1 MTPDTPPEASDHRE
15 QGYWHRASALSPPRT
30 SVRTRALAA
39 LTILSALALAA
50 AGVSAYSLERDR
62 SLARLD
68 DSLNRS
74 AEEIRTLAEIG
85 VDPSTGEPFAS
96 VSAVLRTVL
105 SRVVPATHEALAGF
119 IDGEVS
125 HVPEIA
131 TSFRIEDD
139 PELLTAVSP
148 ASGWDRADVFTVE
161 TSQRTYRVLA
171 LPVTTDPPSEPGAL
185 VLAFDVDA
193 EYDQIEGTFRTYALV
208 AVAALAWI
216 TLIGWFV
223 VGQLLAPLKVLR
235 TTAEEIGSSDDLSRR
250 ITLSGN
256 DDLALLSATFNDMLA
271 RLDHAFTSQRQ
282 LLDDVGHELR
292 TPLTIVR
299 GHLELMDP
307 TDADDAATTRALALD
322 ELDRMNLLVEDLMTL
337 AKSRRPD
344 FVTRSEVDVALLTDD
359 VLAKA
364 ATLGS
369 RRWVLDS
376 LADVRI
382 QADPRRLTQALLQ
395 LASNAVK
402 FSADGSTVAVGSAL
416 SSDETTVS
424 LWVRDEGVGIP
435 EADQE
440 RVFGRFER
448 LDPVTEGIG
457 LGLPIVASIAEAHGG
472 RTTVDSAPGAGTTI
486 TIHLPVVDSVT
497 DAHHKAPTDTAS
509 KEHR

>member
-1 MTPDTPPEASDHRE
+1 MPTRVSRL
-15 QGYWHRASALSPPRT
+15 RS
-30 SVRTRALAA
+30 SVRSRALAA

-62 SLARLD
+62 SLIRLD
-68 DSLNRS
+68 DSLSRS
-74 AEEIRTLAEIG
+74 AAEIRTLAEEG
-85 VDPSTGEPFAS
+85 VDPSTGQPFNS
-96 VSAVLRTVL
+96 VSAVLRTAL
-105 SRVVPATHEALAGF
+105 SRVVPATNEALAGF
-119 IDGEVS
+119 IDGDVS

-139 PELLTAVSP
+139 PELVTALAPVSE
-148 ASGWDRADVFTVE
+148 WDEADLFTVE

-171 LPVTTDPPSEPGAL
+171 LPVTTDPPSERGAM

-208 AVAALAWI
+208 SVAALAWI

-235 TTAEEIGSSDDLSRR
+235 NTAEEINSSDDLSRR
-250 ITLSGN
+250 IPVAGN
-256 DDLALLSATFNDMLA
+256 DDLALLSATFNAMLA
-271 RLDHAFTSQRQ
+271 RLDQAFGSQRQ
-282 LLDDVGHELR
+282 LLDDAGHELR
-292 TPLTIVR
+292 TPLTIIR

-307 TDADDAATTRALALD
+307 TDSEDAASTRALALD
-322 ELDRMNLLVEDLMTL
+322 EIDRMNLLIDDLMTL

-344 FVTRSEVDVALLTDD
+344 FVTPTDVDVALLTDD

-364 ATLGS
+364 ATLGH

-376 LADVRI
+376 LTDVRI

-402 FSADGSTVAVGSAL
+402 FSAEGTTVGIGSAL
-416 SSDETTVS
+416 SADGSTVS

-435 EADQE
+435 ATDQQ

-448 LDPVTEGIG
+448 LDPTVEGIG

-472 RTTVDSAPGAGTTI
+472 HTTVASAPGAGSTI
-486 TIHLPVVDSVT
+486 TIHLPRTPPLDDAATTQYGVSAEASVHVDQ
-497 DAHHKAPTDTAS
+497 
-509 KEHR
+509 KEQR